1 MFSLPAPCSPPQ
13 HPYAS
18 SFSSGASAMWAGRR
32 GGTMKRE
39 LPRSTSQP
47 ATSFLK
53 QARPPRTL
61 YLVKLIAFI
70 THK

>member
-32 GGTMKRE
+32 GGTVKRE
-39 LPRSTSQP
+39 LSRSTHPQ
-47 ATSFLK
+47 ATSS
-53 QARPPRTL
+53 QEPARPPRNP